1 MVSMVSEF
9 VSTQTILTTAPTTMG
24 ETYCLERFSWRSGMA
39 VSNREA
45 LVAEAYLSTWVITVQ
60 YMEITHD

>member
-24 ETYCLERFSWRSGMA
+24 ETYCLERFSWRTGA
-39 VSNREA
+39 WVSNREA
-45 LVAEAYLSTWVITVQ
+45 LFADIHLATWITTVK
-60 YMEITHD
+60 YMEIR